1 MTPIQVTG
9 IEIDQ
14 FMFDVEITHLVD
26 QDPDPTCRDS
36 ADDFS
41 GRREIEWNLIYAAE
55 YDDNGKCIACGE
67 LPWWLSKL
75 TRDYAEQIEAK
86 LWQWVEKQKRRQ
98 PAQEEAA

>member
-41 GRREIEWNLIYAAE
+41 GDAWYVSGLWNVTGETWGYK
-55 YDDNGKCIACGE
+55 NGVITTARPDE
-67 LPWWLSKL
+67 
-75 TRDYAEQIEAK
+75 
-86 LWQWVEKQKRRQ
+86 
-98 PAQEEAA
+98 PADHLETLRML